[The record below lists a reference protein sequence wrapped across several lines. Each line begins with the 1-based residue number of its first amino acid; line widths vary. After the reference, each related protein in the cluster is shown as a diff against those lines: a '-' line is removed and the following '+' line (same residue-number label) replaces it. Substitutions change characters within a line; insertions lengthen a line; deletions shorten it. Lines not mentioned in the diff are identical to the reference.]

1 MNYKNKYLKYKKKYL
16 ILKNIVQKGG
26 FSRYQIL
33 ITYKEDVSSFE
44 ENKELNLAELLNSY
58 NIDYKLR
65 KPKEIGM
72 WYGSDYSK
80 LVNENDDSN
89 QFIGFANDKYWNITV
104 SKRYGDSLVSYF
116 QSFDYIK
123 PSDAL
128 KSFII
133 GPTFTE
139 CANVIQVTIYHHI
152 LNLVGEDEFND
163 LFGNL
168 LTPFIITPTLYT
180 PWKIIKRKELNKEYE
195 PIMENPLYFLCDK
208 IEDISLESLKNNDI
222 VYIEGIPK
230 YNLKHFSGD
239 LIGYNLICIRPSTSD
254 NPKFIGFGPNVFNG
268 AKTYDDIRKILIDGY
283 NQEQDENTKTIIKA
297 RLKSGNKIMKIS
309 AETARSL
316 ENDKVTKDEPIN
328 GIIYG
333 LRFNENNLKRFRESE
348 KQEWYTESDE
358 TLKALLPIANK
369 IEINLLLD
377 SFSFE
382 TKDATFDN
390 YISTPQLDKIFNY
403 MKLFALK
410 IVTKPTE
417 YGPIGIILSGT
428 PGIGKTHLSVS
439 VAKFVSTYGKKVT
452 FVDADYI
459 NSKVTD
465 KGIPDFN
472 STFKDSDLI
481 ILDDIN
487 SKYDN
492 AVVFVR
498 EALSYVIENNKA
510 LLYTSNNIIPI
521 IQKNLPIFFG
531 YDHPFAKNFI
541 AINNINAESYR
552 KPWTDKVLKSLPNE
566 EKYKLLH
573 NYSGGLGA
581 GIIIETGDMNETKYI
596 DEYNKYNGFTEKL
609 LPIRIIKGYPDKVT
623 DLKKD
628 EIIIISVDEYK
639 KTVELIDILPEIH
652 SKGIKV
658 IVLTKSVEG
667 FKNEITKHLN
677 YFSNLPKK
685 PRLIARLNTIF
696 PKIDF

>member
-26 FSRYQIL
+26 FSRGVIL
-33 ITYKEDVSSFE
+33 GTYKKDVSSFK
-44 ENKELNLAELLNSY
+44 ENIESNLAQLLNSY
-58 NIDYKLR
+58 NINYESRD
-65 KPKEIGM
+65 PKEIGM
-72 WYGSDYSK
+72 WYKSDYSK
-80 LVNENDDSN
+80 LVNNDDDSN
-89 QFIGFANDKYWNITV
+89 QFIGFANDKYWNIKV
-104 SKRYGDSLVSYF
+104 STLYGDQLVSYF

-152 LNLVGEDEFND
+152 LNLVGEDKFNE

-180 PWKIIKRKELNKEYE
+180 PWEIKKRKKNNKKYE
-195 PIMENPLYFLCDK
+195 PIKENPLYFLCDK
-208 IEDISLESLKNNDI
+208 IKDISLESLRNNDI
-222 VYIEGIPK
+222 VYIKGIK
-230 YNLKHFSGD
+230 YYNLKHFSGD
-239 LIGYNLICIRPSTSD
+239 LIGYNLICIRPSPSD
-254 NPKFIGFGPNVFNG
+254 NPKFIGFGPNIFNNG
-268 AKTYDDIRKILIDGY
+268 AKTYDEMHKILIDGY
-283 NQEQDENTKTIIKA
+283 NQEQDENTQKIIKNI
-297 RLKSGNKIMKIS
+297 LESSKSTLEMKIK
-309 AETARSL
+309 AKLANTL
-316 ENDKVTKDEPIN
+316 KNDKVTYDKPID

-333 LRFNENNLKRFRESE
+333 LRFSQDKLKRFSE
-348 KQEWYTESDE
+348 RKKQEWYTESDIKL
-358 TLKALLPIANK
+358 TALLPIEKK

-390 YISTPQLDKIFNY
+390 YTIMPQLEKIFNY

-410 IVTKPTE
+410 IITKLPN

-439 VAKFVSTYGKKVT
+439 VAKLVSTYGKKVIY
-452 FVDADYI
+452 VDTDYI

-465 KGIPDFN
+465 KGYHDFS
-472 STFKDSDLI
+472 STFNDIDLI

-487 SKYDN
+487 SNFGAGAD
-492 AVVFVR
+492 FLR
-498 EALSYVIENNKA
+498 QALSYVIENNKA
-510 LLYTSNNIIPI
+510 LLYTSNNIIPV
-521 IQKNLPIFFG
+521 IQTNLPIFFG

-541 AINNINAESYR
+541 AINNINTESYR
-552 KPWTDKVLKSLPNE
+552 KPWTDINLGSILNKQ
-566 EKYKLLH
+566 KYNLLH
-573 NYSGGLGA
+573 NYSGGQGA
-581 GIIIETGDMNETKYI
+581 GIIIETDDMNETKYI
-596 DEYNKYNGFTEKL
+596 EEYNNFTKNT

-628 EIIIISVDEYK
+628 KIIIISVDEYI

-652 SKGIKV
+652 NNGIKV
-658 IVLTKSVEG
+658 IVLTKSIKG
-667 FKNEITKHLN
+667 FKNEITTVLN
-677 YFSNLPKK
+677 NSSNLPNK

-696 PKIDF
+696 TKIF

>member
-1 MNYKNKYLKYKKKYL
+1 MDYKNKYLKYKKKYL

-26 FSRYQIL
+26 LSRGVIL
-33 ITYKEDVSSFE
+33 GTYKEDVSLFE
-44 ENKELNLAELLNSY
+44 ENKELNLAQLLIKY

-65 KPKEIGM
+65 DPQAIGM

-80 LVNENDDSN
+80 LANNNDDSN

-139 CANVIQVTIYHHI
+139 CANLIQVTIYHHI
-152 LNLVGEDEFND
+152 LNLVGEDEFNY

-195 PIMENPLYFLCDK
+195 PIKENPLYFLCDE

-230 YNLKHFSGD
+230 YKYKHFSGH
-239 LIGYNLICIRPSTSD
+239 LIGYNLICIRPSPSD
-254 NPKFIGFGPNVFNG
+254 NPKFIGFGPNVFNNG
-268 AKTYDDIRKILIDGY
+268 AKTYDEMHKILIDGY
-283 NQEQDENTKTIIKA
+283 NQEQDENTKNIIKA
-297 RLKSGNKIMKIS
+297 RLKSGNKFMIIS

-333 LRFNENNLKRFRESE
+333 LRFKQDKLQIFRESE
-348 KQEWYTESDE
+348 KQEWYKESDIE
-358 TLKALLPIANK
+358 LTELLPSENK
-369 IEINLLLD
+369 VKINLLLD

-382 TKDATFDN
+382 TNNATFDN
-390 YISTPQLDKIFNY
+390 YITSTPQLDEIFNY

-465 KGIPDFN
+465 KGIPDFS

-498 EALSYVIENNKA
+498 KALSYVIENNKA

-541 AINNINAESYR
+541 AINNINAGSYR
-552 KPWTDKVLKSLPNE
+552 KPWTEENLESLSNE
-566 EKYKLLH
+566 DKYKLLH
-573 NYSGGLGA
+573 NYSGGQSA
-581 GIIIETGDMNETKYI
+581 GIIIKTDDTNETKYI
-596 DEYNKYNGFTEKL
+596 DEYNGFTEKL

-639 KTVELIDILPEIH
+639 KTAELIDILPEIH

-696 PKIDF
+696 PKIF

>member
-1 MNYKNKYLKYKKKYL
+1 MDYKNKYLKYKKKYL

-26 FSRYQIL
+26 FSRYVIVE
-33 ITYKEDVSSFE
+33 TYNEDVSSFKK
-44 ENKELNLAELLNSY
+44 NIELNLALLLNSY
-58 NIDYKLR
+58 NINYESR
-65 KPKEIGM
+65 NPKEIGM

-80 LVNENDDSN
+80 LVNKNDDSN

-104 SKRYGDSLVSYF
+104 STRYSNQLVSYF

-180 PWKIIKRKELNKEYE
+180 PIEIIKRKELNEEYE

-208 IEDISLESLKNNDI
+208 IEDISLESLRNNDI
-222 VYIEGIPK
+222 VYIEGISK
-230 YNLKHFSGD
+230 YKFKHFSGD
-239 LIGYNLICIRPSTSD
+239 LIGYNLICLRPSISSD
-254 NPKFIGFGPNVFNG
+254 PKFIGFGPNIFNG
-268 AKTYDDIRKILIDGY
+268 EAKTYDDIRKILINGY
-283 NQEQDENTKTIIKA
+283 NQKQDNNTKNIIKT
-297 RLKSGNKIMKIS
+297 RLKLDDKLM
-309 AETARSL
+309 ETLAKTAML
-316 ENDKVTKDEPIN
+316 FENDIVTDDVPIK
-328 GIIYG
+328 GITHI
-333 LRFNENNLKRFRESE
+333 LRFNQDNLKRFRKSK
-348 KQEWYTESDE
+348 KQEWYKESDIKLT
-358 TLKALLPIANK
+358 TLIENK
-369 IEINLLLD
+369 VEINLLLD

-382 TKDATFDN
+382 TNNATFDN

-410 IVTKPTE
+410 IVTKPTEPE

-459 NSKVTD
+459 NRGVPDLSSK
-465 KGIPDFN
+465 F
-472 STFKDSDLI
+472 SDSDLI

-487 SKYDN
+487 SEYDG
-492 AVVFVR
+492 AAVFVR
-498 EALSYVIENNKA
+498 AALSYVIENNKA

-521 IQKNLPIFFG
+521 IQTNLPIFFG
-531 YDHPFAKNFI
+531 YDHPYAKNFI
-541 AINNINAESYR
+541 AINNINADSYR
-552 KPWTDKVLKSLPNE
+552 KPWTEENLESLSNE

-573 NYSGGLGA
+573 NYSGGQSA
-581 GIIIETGDMNETKYI
+581 GIIIETDDIDEQKYI
-596 DEYNKYNGFTEKL
+596 EEYNGFTENL
-609 LPIRIIKGYPDKVT
+609 FPIRIVRIHPDNVT
-623 DLKKD
+623 DLIEYK
-628 EIIIISVDEYK
+628 IIIISVNEYHK
-639 KTVELIDILPEIH
+639 VRALLKILPEIH
-652 SKGIKV
+652 NKGIKV
-658 IVLTKSVEG
+658 IVLTKSVEE
-667 FKNEITKHLN
+667 FKNEITKNLK
-677 YFSNLPKK
+677 YDLPKK

-696 PKIDF
+696 PKIF